1 MRRCMMEK
9 SQKRKIILII
19 AAFAFLLVCTISMMA
34 TRTIMYGDDI
44 DFHYARFG
52 GIRDAILG
60 GQFPIKYYNGW
71 AHSGGY
77 FGSLFY
83 GDIFLIPF
91 VLPSLI
97 GIPLEVCYFL
107 FLYVVYFAFWVAM
120 YFLAKKYLK
129 GDVLSILC
137 ATIFTASN
145 YMFVDVFYR
154 VALGESIAVVFYLVL
169 LLGIYNLLHENYSK
183 PWLLVIA
190 FVGILFSHMTTLFFA
205 AVTLIIVVL
214 VNCKKLFRDK
224 QFWIKSGLALG
235 LFLIVGLYFIA
246 SFIELY
252 FADTYNIVNNTL
264 NPNLTSS
271 KRAFD
276 FEEIFNSVFSVGSIL
291 WISVILRVIIIAL
304 KRTKDELKI
313 IDKFLIIAIVLVFMT
328 SKAFPWKIFD
338 NSLGIIQFPWRLNF
352 IISILLSIVLSLE
365 IKIIYSCRFN
375 WSIFVTV
382 FVLLILLV
390 NNNCVYLERTNTERD
405 LYTYYNRK
413 VEWYPVVTQIDDF
426 KDRNIYD
433 HAGNVIEYTRGKYT
447 TDIDF
452 SVDGVGEY
460 YIVPLV
466 YFKGYTAVHVDEDG
480 KRTNLAVSGH
490 TNGMM
495 VVKGNGKKGKVAIH
509 YAGTT
514 VQKVSFVISFVGT
527 LVSVVG
533 AVVYAV
539 RTNRLRRRQCKET
552 EAKVV

>member
-1 MRRCMMEK
+1 MEK
-9 SQKRKIILII
+9 TQKRKIVLII
-19 AAFAFLLVCTISMMA
+19 AAFAFLLACTISVMA
-34 TRTIMYGDDI
+34 TQIIMRGDDI
-44 DFHYARFG
+44 KFHFARFG

-77 FGSLFY
+77 FSSMFY

-145 YMFVDVFYR
+145 YMYIEVFGR
-154 VALGESIAVVFYLVL
+154 VALGEAIAIIFYIVL
-169 LLGIYNLLHENYSK
+169 LMGIYNLLHENYSR
-183 PWLLVIA
+183 PWLLIIA
-190 FVGILFSHMTTLFFA
+190 FAGILFSHMTTLFFA

-214 VNCKKLFRDK
+214 ANCKKLFRDK

-252 FADTYNIVNNTL
+252 FADTYYISK
-264 NPNLTSS
+264 PWTSPS
-271 KRAFD
+271 KNMQGLADILRID
-276 FEEIFNSVFSVGSIL
+276 GEEAEYGIG
-291 WISVILRVIIIAL
+291 VILLFAIILRFIII
-304 KRTKDELKI
+304 KMKGEKNDFKI
-313 IDKFLIIAIVLVFMT
+313 INKFLVIALILVLVT
-328 SKAFPWKIFD
+328 SKLFPWKFFD
-338 NSLGIIQFPWRLNF
+338 DILGVIQFPWRINF
-352 IISILLSIVLSLE
+352 IISILLAIVISFE
-365 IKIIYSCRFN
+365 IKIISQN
-375 WSIFVTV
+375 HIKWSLIAV
-382 FVLLILLV
+382 VLMLVILLGT
-390 NNNCVYLERTNTERD
+390 NNYTLLDKTNEIRR
-405 LYTYYNRK
+405 LSINENGK
-413 VEWYPVVTQIDDF
+413 FEWYPVVTQIDDF

-433 HAGNVIEYTRGKYT
+433 HAGNVIEYTREKYT
-447 TDIDF
+447 TDIEF
-452 SVDGVGEY
+452 SVDGDGEY

-466 YFKGYTAVHVDEDG
+466 YFKGYTAVHVDEEG

-495 VVKGNGKKGKVAIH
+495 VVEGNGKKGKVAIH

-514 VQKVSFVISFVGT
+514 VQNVTFVISFVGT
-527 LVSVVG
+527 LAIVVG
-533 AVVYAV
+533 VVVYAV
-539 RTNRLRRRQCKET
+539 RTNRLRRRQRKAT
-552 EAKVV
+552 EAKVA

>member
-1 MRRCMMEK
+1 MEK
-9 SQKRKIILII
+9 TQKRKIVLII
-19 AAFAFLLVCTISMMA
+19 AAFAFLLACTISVMA
-34 TRTIMYGDDI
+34 TQIIMRGDDI
-44 DFHYARFG
+44 KFHFARFG

-71 AHSGGY
+71 GHSGGY
-77 FGSLFY
+77 FSSMFY

-145 YMFVDVFYR
+145 YMYIEIFGR
-154 VALGESIAVVFYLVL
+154 VALGEAIAIIFYIVL
-169 LLGIYNLLHENYSK
+169 LIGIYNLLHENYSR

-190 FVGILFSHMTTLFFA
+190 FAGILFSHMTTLFFA

-214 VNCKKLFRDK
+214 ANCKKLFRDK

-252 FADTYNIVNNTL
+252 FADTYYISK
-264 NPNLTSS
+264 PWTSPS
-271 KRAFD
+271 ENMQGLADILRID
-276 FEEIFNSVFSVGSIL
+276 GEEAEYGIG
-291 WISVILRVIIIAL
+291 VILLFAIILRFIII
-304 KRTKDELKI
+304 KMKGEKNDFKI
-313 IDKFLIIAIVLVFMT
+313 INKFLVIALILVLVT
-328 SKAFPWKIFD
+328 SKLFPWKFFD
-338 NSLGIIQFPWRLNF
+338 DILGVIQFPWRINF
-352 IISILLSIVLSLE
+352 IISILLAIVISFE
-365 IKIIYSCRFN
+365 IKIISQN
-375 WSIFVTV
+375 HIKWSLIAV
-382 FVLLILLV
+382 VLMLVILLGTNNYTLLDKTNGIRELSV
-390 NNNCVYLERTNTERD
+390 NENG
-405 LYTYYNRK
+405 K
-413 VEWYPVVTQIDDF
+413 FEWYPVVTQIDDF

-433 HAGNVIEYTRGKYT
+433 HAGNVIEYTREKYT

-466 YFKGYTAVHVDEDG
+466 YFKGYTAVHVDEEG

-509 YAGTT
+509 YAGTP
-514 VQKVSFVISFVGT
+514 VQNVTFVISFVGT
-527 LVSVVG
+527 LASVVG

-539 RTNRLRRRQCKET
+539 RTNRLRRRQSKET